1 MRDEMDARIWVAH
14 HDQFSET
21 VGRFFD
27 ALGARVRRA
36 LSAATRSEG
45 RLASVVAA
53 FGVTLLTFGATA
65 A

>member
-21 VGRFFD
+21 VGRFFET
-27 ALGARVRRA
+27 LGARVRRA
-36 LSAATRSEG
+36 LSATTPSDG
-45 RLASVVAA
+45 RLVSVAA
-53 FGVTLLTFGATA
+53 ALGMTVLTLGATA

>member
-21 VGRFFD
+21 MGRFLD
-27 ALGARVRRA
+27 ALGARVRRT
-36 LSAATRSEG
+36 LSATPSSGG

-53 FGVTLLTFGATA
+53 FGMTLLTLGATA